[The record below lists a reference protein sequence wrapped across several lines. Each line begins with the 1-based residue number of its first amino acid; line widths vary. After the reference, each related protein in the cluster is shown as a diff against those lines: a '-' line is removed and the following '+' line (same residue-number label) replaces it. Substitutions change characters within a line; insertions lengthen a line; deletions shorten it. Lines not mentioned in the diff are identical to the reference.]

1 MFLFCSDNILDSP
14 HENDS
19 GHDASIIFIGSKTTF
34 SDTAFPIKGVDFGK
48 DLCYNRFG
56 AKKVLPHRAVRGIFG
71 YAKNSLLFNFQTP
84 AAVGQGALNHSLFG

>member
-56 AKKVLPHRAVRGIFG
+56 AKKVLPHGAVRGIF
-71 YAKNSLLFNFQTP
+71 AKGKNYL
-84 AAVGQGALNHSLFG
+84 